1 MELEEKIGNLV
12 AQSKQVKLE
21 ISDLEDALL
30 KREGEFGDLN
40 MPGLDTIIKMLMAS
54 EIFAGG
60 DLTDADLFGGFQGDV
75 SAYNASVPTSV

>member
-30 KREGEFGDLN
+30 KREELLNKIDGAIEFAKSLKEEPKKKG
-40 MPGLDTIIKMLMAS
+40 KK
-54 EIFAGG
+54 
-60 DLTDADLFGGFQGDV
+60 DA
-75 SAYNASVPTSV
+75 